1 MFSVGTRWLEMKN
14 RAKATNASMAAVN
27 TNVKRERGNEWFRFP
42 VIFHDTNKTR
52 ALEAIG
58 PLRFMIITRRA
69 FRLRPITE

>member
-1 MFSVGTRWLEMKN
+1 
-14 RAKATNASMAAVN
+14 MAAVN
-27 TNVKRERGNEWFRFP
+27 TNVKRERGNEWFQFL